1 MTERENMST
10 STAAAA
16 PTILCVDDEPNILSS
31 LRRLF
36 RPHGYRVL
44 TADGGAAG
52 LALLE
57 SETVDL
63 VISDMRMPHMDGAQF
78 LAQVRQRWPGTMRL
92 LLTGYADIQSIL
104 DAINQG
110 EIYRYVTKPWDENDI
125 VLVVRHALERRA
137 LEQEKLRLEALTA
150 SQNVRD
156 ARATQ
161 PFPGRVHLLLWCH
174 DATQAEATLAT
185 VLAAINAD
193 DGRPLGV
200 PVTVALARARAIN
213 ITAAIEREAGA
224 PADLA
229 QRLVVMLADALAAYA
244 RLGRDVPRSWITARL
259 HTAQVAAVR
268 FPDPAAPA
276 ESTPLD
282 DDEYPTLGVVHI
294 EDVTK

>member
-1 MTERENMST
+1 MNAPDLTQLPPPEVVETLDFETILQVHRADLLARYPE
-10 STAAAA
+10 AAAV
-16 PTILCVDDEPNILSS
+16 ID
-31 LRRLF
+31 
-36 RPHGYRVL
+36 
-44 TADGGAAG
+44 
-52 LALLE
+52 LE
-57 SETVDL
+57 SEPL
-63 VISDMRMPHMDGAQF
+63 NKLLQAHAYRE
-78 LAQVRQRWPGTMRL
+78 LLYRQRVNEAARAHLLAFATGADLDHKAAFYGLTRLAGESDARLRARVQLRIKSLAGNGTREAYE
-92 LLTGYADIQSIL
+92 LTAM
-104 DAINQG
+104 
-110 EIYRYVTKPWDENDI
+110 
-125 VLVVRHALERRA
+125 
-137 LEQEKLRLEALTA
+137 TA

-174 DATQAEATLAT
+174 DAAQAEATLAT

>member
-1 MTERENMST
+1 MNAPDLTQLPPPEVVENLDFET
-10 STAAAA
+10 ILQVHRADLLARYPEAAAV
-16 PTILCVDDEPNILSS
+16 ID
-31 LRRLF
+31 
-36 RPHGYRVL
+36 
-44 TADGGAAG
+44 
-52 LALLE
+52 LE
-57 SETVDL
+57 SEPL
-63 VISDMRMPHMDGAQF
+63 NKLLQAHAYRE
-78 LAQVRQRWPGTMRL
+78 LLYRQRVNEAARAHLLAFATGADLDHKAAFYGLTRLDGESDERLRARVQLRIKSLAGNGTREAYE
-92 LLTGYADIQSIL
+92 LTAM
-104 DAINQG
+104 
-110 EIYRYVTKPWDENDI
+110 
-125 VLVVRHALERRA
+125 
-137 LEQEKLRLEALTA
+137 TA

-229 QRLVVMLADALAAYA
+229 QRLVVTLADALAAYA

>member
-1 MTERENMST
+1 MNAPDLTQLPPPEVVETLDYETILQVHRADLLARYPE
-10 STAAAA
+10 AAAV
-16 PTILCVDDEPNILSS
+16 ID
-31 LRRLF
+31 
-36 RPHGYRVL
+36 
-44 TADGGAAG
+44 
-52 LALLE
+52 LE
-57 SETVDL
+57 SEPL
-63 VISDMRMPHMDGAQF
+63 NKLLQAHAYRE
-78 LAQVRQRWPGTMRL
+78 LLYRQRVNEAARAHLLAFATGADLDHKAAFYGLTRLAGESDERLRARVQLRIKSLAGNGTREAYE
-92 LLTGYADIQSIL
+92 LTAM
-104 DAINQG
+104 
-110 EIYRYVTKPWDENDI
+110 
-125 VLVVRHALERRA
+125 
-137 LEQEKLRLEALTA
+137 TA

-174 DATQAEATLAT
+174 DAAQAEATLAT

>member
-1 MTERENMST
+1 MNAPDLTQLPPPEVVENLDFET
-10 STAAAA
+10 ILQVHRADLLARYPEAAAV
-16 PTILCVDDEPNILSS
+16 ID
-31 LRRLF
+31 
-36 RPHGYRVL
+36 
-44 TADGGAAG
+44 
-52 LALLE
+52 LE
-57 SETVDL
+57 SEPL
-63 VISDMRMPHMDGAQF
+63 NKLLQAHAYRE
-78 LAQVRQRWPGTMRL
+78 LLYRQRVNEAARAHLLAFATGADLDHKAAFYGLTRLAGESDERLRARVQLRIKSLAGNGTREAYE
-92 LLTGYADIQSIL
+92 LTAM
-104 DAINQG
+104 
-110 EIYRYVTKPWDENDI
+110 
-125 VLVVRHALERRA
+125 
-137 LEQEKLRLEALTA
+137 TA

-174 DATQAEATLAT
+174 DAAQAEATLAT
-185 VLAAINAD
+185 VVAAINAD

-200 PVTVALARARAIN
+200 PVTVALARPRSIN

-229 QRLVVMLADALAAYA
+229 QRLVVTLADALAAYA

>member
-1 MTERENMST
+1 MNAPDLTQLPPPEVVETLDFETILQVHRADLLARYPE
-10 STAAAA
+10 AAAV
-16 PTILCVDDEPNILSS
+16 ID
-31 LRRLF
+31 
-36 RPHGYRVL
+36 
-44 TADGGAAG
+44 
-52 LALLE
+52 LE
-57 SETVDL
+57 SEPL
-63 VISDMRMPHMDGAQF
+63 NKLLQAHAYRE
-78 LAQVRQRWPGTMRL
+78 LLYRQRVNEAARAHLLAFATGADLDHKAAFYGLTRLAGESDARLRARVQLRIKSLAGNGTREAYE
-92 LLTGYADIQSIL
+92 LTAM
-104 DAINQG
+104 
-110 EIYRYVTKPWDENDI
+110 
-125 VLVVRHALERRA
+125 
-137 LEQEKLRLEALTA
+137 TA

-174 DATQAEATLAT
+174 DAAQAEATLAT
-185 VLAAINAD
+185 VVAAINAD

-229 QRLVVMLADALAAYA
+229 QRLVVTLADALAAYA

-282 DDEYPTLGVVHI
+282 DDEYPTLGVVHF

>member
-1 MTERENMST
+1 MNAPDLTQLPPPEVVENLDFET
-10 STAAAA
+10 ILQVHRADLLARYPEAAAV
-16 PTILCVDDEPNILSS
+16 ID
-31 LRRLF
+31 
-36 RPHGYRVL
+36 
-44 TADGGAAG
+44 
-52 LALLE
+52 LE
-57 SETVDL
+57 SEPL
-63 VISDMRMPHMDGAQF
+63 NKLLQAHAYRELMY
-78 LAQVRQRWPGTMRL
+78 RQRVNEAARAHLLAFATGADLDHKAAFYGLTRLAGESDERLRARVQLRIKSLAGNGTREAYE
-92 LLTGYADIQSIL
+92 LTAM
-104 DAINQG
+104 
-110 EIYRYVTKPWDENDI
+110 
-125 VLVVRHALERRA
+125 
-137 LEQEKLRLEALTA
+137 TA

-174 DATQAEATLAT
+174 DAAQAEATLAT

-229 QRLVVMLADALAAYA
+229 QRLVVTLADALAAYA

-282 DDEYPTLGVVHI
+282 DDEYPTLGVVHF

>member
-1 MTERENMST
+1 MNAPDLTQLPPPEVVEALDFETILQVHRADLLARYPE
-10 STAAAA
+10 AAAV
-16 PTILCVDDEPNILSS
+16 ID
-31 LRRLF
+31 
-36 RPHGYRVL
+36 
-44 TADGGAAG
+44 
-52 LALLE
+52 LE
-57 SETVDL
+57 SEPL
-63 VISDMRMPHMDGAQF
+63 NKLLQAHAYRE
-78 LAQVRQRWPGTMRL
+78 LLYRQRVNEAARAHLLAFATGADLDHKAAFYGLTRLAGESDERLRARVQLRIKSLAGNGTREAYE
-92 LLTGYADIQSIL
+92 LTAM
-104 DAINQG
+104 
-110 EIYRYVTKPWDENDI
+110 
-125 VLVVRHALERRA
+125 
-137 LEQEKLRLEALTA
+137 TA

-174 DATQAEATLAT
+174 DAAQAEATLAT

-213 ITAAIEREAGA
+213 ITAAIEREAGT

-229 QRLVVMLADALAAYA
+229 QRLVVTLADALAAYA

>member
-1 MTERENMST
+1 MNAPDLTQLPPPEVVENLDFET
-10 STAAAA
+10 ILQVHRADLLARYPEAAAV
-16 PTILCVDDEPNILSS
+16 ID
-31 LRRLF
+31 
-36 RPHGYRVL
+36 
-44 TADGGAAG
+44 
-52 LALLE
+52 LE
-57 SETVDL
+57 SEPL
-63 VISDMRMPHMDGAQF
+63 NKLLQSHAYRE
-78 LAQVRQRWPGTMRL
+78 LLYRQRVNEAARAHLLAFATGADLDHKAAFYGLTRLAGESDERLRARVQLRIKSLAGNGTREAYE
-92 LLTGYADIQSIL
+92 LTAM
-104 DAINQG
+104 
-110 EIYRYVTKPWDENDI
+110 
-125 VLVVRHALERRA
+125 
-137 LEQEKLRLEALTA
+137 TA

-174 DATQAEATLAT
+174 DAAQAEATLAT

-229 QRLVVMLADALAAYA
+229 QRLVVTLADALAAYA

>member
-1 MTERENMST
+1 MNAPDLTQLPPPEVVENLDFET
-10 STAAAA
+10 ILQVHRADLLARYPEAAAV
-16 PTILCVDDEPNILSS
+16 ID
-31 LRRLF
+31 
-36 RPHGYRVL
+36 
-44 TADGGAAG
+44 
-52 LALLE
+52 LE
-57 SETVDL
+57 SEPL
-63 VISDMRMPHMDGAQF
+63 NKLLQSHAYRE
-78 LAQVRQRWPGTMRL
+78 LLYRQRVNEAARAHLLAFATGADLDHKAAFYGLTRLAGESDERLRARVQLRIKSLAGNGTREAYE
-92 LLTGYADIQSIL
+92 LTAM
-104 DAINQG
+104 
-110 EIYRYVTKPWDENDI
+110 
-125 VLVVRHALERRA
+125 
-137 LEQEKLRLEALTA
+137 TA

-174 DATQAEATLAT
+174 DAAQAEATLAT

-229 QRLVVMLADALAAYA
+229 QRLVVTLADALAAYA

-268 FPDPAAPA
+268 FPDLAAPA

>member
-1 MTERENMST
+1 MNAPDLTQLPPPEVVETLDFETILQVHRADLLARYPE
-10 STAAAA
+10 AAAV
-16 PTILCVDDEPNILSS
+16 ID
-31 LRRLF
+31 
-36 RPHGYRVL
+36 
-44 TADGGAAG
+44 
-52 LALLE
+52 LE
-57 SETVDL
+57 SEPL
-63 VISDMRMPHMDGAQF
+63 NKLLQAHAYRE
-78 LAQVRQRWPGTMRL
+78 LLYRQRVNEAARAHLLAFATGADLDHKAAFYGLTRLAGESDERLRARVQLRIKSLAGNGTREAYE
-92 LLTGYADIQSIL
+92 LTAM
-104 DAINQG
+104 
-110 EIYRYVTKPWDENDI
+110 
-125 VLVVRHALERRA
+125 
-137 LEQEKLRLEALTA
+137 TA

-174 DATQAEATLAT
+174 DAAQAEATLAT

-229 QRLVVMLADALAAYA
+229 QRLVVTLADALAAYA

-282 DDEYPTLGVVHI
+282 DDEYPTLGVVHF

>member
-1 MTERENMST
+1 MNAPDLTQLPPPEVVETLDYETILQVHRADLLARYPE
-10 STAAAA
+10 AAAV
-16 PTILCVDDEPNILSS
+16 ID
-31 LRRLF
+31 
-36 RPHGYRVL
+36 
-44 TADGGAAG
+44 
-52 LALLE
+52 LE
-57 SETVDL
+57 SEPL
-63 VISDMRMPHMDGAQF
+63 NKLLQAHAYRE
-78 LAQVRQRWPGTMRL
+78 LLYRQRVNEAARAHLLAFATGADLDHKAAFYGLTRLDGESDERLRARVQLRIKSLAGNGTREAYE
-92 LLTGYADIQSIL
+92 LTAM
-104 DAINQG
+104 
-110 EIYRYVTKPWDENDI
+110 
-125 VLVVRHALERRA
+125 
-137 LEQEKLRLEALTA
+137 TA

-174 DATQAEATLAT
+174 DAAKAEAALAT

-229 QRLVVMLADALAAYA
+229 QRLVVTLADALAAYA

>member
-1 MTERENMST
+1 MNAPDLTQLPPPEVVETLDFETILQVHRADLLARYPE
-10 STAAAA
+10 AAAV
-16 PTILCVDDEPNILSS
+16 ID
-31 LRRLF
+31 
-36 RPHGYRVL
+36 
-44 TADGGAAG
+44 
-52 LALLE
+52 LE
-57 SETVDL
+57 SEPL
-63 VISDMRMPHMDGAQF
+63 NKLLQSHAYRE
-78 LAQVRQRWPGTMRL
+78 LLYRQRVNEAARAHLLAFATGADLDHKAAFYGLTRLAGESDERLRARVQLRIKSLAGNGTREAYE
-92 LLTGYADIQSIL
+92 LTAM
-104 DAINQG
+104 
-110 EIYRYVTKPWDENDI
+110 
-125 VLVVRHALERRA
+125 
-137 LEQEKLRLEALTA
+137 TA

-174 DATQAEATLAT
+174 DAAQSEATLAT

-229 QRLVVMLADALAAYA
+229 QRLVVTLADALAAYA

>member
-1 MTERENMST
+1 MNAPDLTQLPPPEVVETLDFETILQVHRADLLARYPE
-10 STAAAA
+10 AAAV
-16 PTILCVDDEPNILSS
+16 ID
-31 LRRLF
+31 
-36 RPHGYRVL
+36 
-44 TADGGAAG
+44 
-52 LALLE
+52 LE
-57 SETVDL
+57 SEPL
-63 VISDMRMPHMDGAQF
+63 NKLLQAHAYRE
-78 LAQVRQRWPGTMRL
+78 LLYRQRVNEAARAHLLAFATGADLDHKAAFYGLTRLASESDERLRARVQLRIKSLAGNGTREAYE
-92 LLTGYADIQSIL
+92 LTAM
-104 DAINQG
+104 
-110 EIYRYVTKPWDENDI
+110 
-125 VLVVRHALERRA
+125 
-137 LEQEKLRLEALTA
+137 TA

-174 DATQAEATLAT
+174 DAAQAEATLAT

-229 QRLVVMLADALAAYA
+229 QRLVVTLADALAAYA

>member
-1 MTERENMST
+1 MNAPDLTQLPPPEVVETLDFETILQVHRADLLARYPE
-10 STAAAA
+10 AAAV
-16 PTILCVDDEPNILSS
+16 ID
-31 LRRLF
+31 
-36 RPHGYRVL
+36 
-44 TADGGAAG
+44 
-52 LALLE
+52 LE
-57 SETVDL
+57 SEPL
-63 VISDMRMPHMDGAQF
+63 NKLLQAHAYRE
-78 LAQVRQRWPGTMRL
+78 LLYRQRVNEAARAHLLAFATGADLDHKAAFYGLTRLAGESDERLRARVQLRIKSLAGNGTREAYE
-92 LLTGYADIQSIL
+92 LTAM
-104 DAINQG
+104 
-110 EIYRYVTKPWDENDI
+110 
-125 VLVVRHALERRA
+125 
-137 LEQEKLRLEALTA
+137 TA

-174 DATQAEATLAT
+174 DAAQAEATLAT

-229 QRLVVMLADALAAYA
+229 QRLVVTLADAMAAYA

>member
-1 MTERENMST
+1 MNAPDLTQLPPPEVVENLDFET
-10 STAAAA
+10 ILQVHRADLLARYPEAAAV
-16 PTILCVDDEPNILSS
+16 ID
-31 LRRLF
+31 
-36 RPHGYRVL
+36 
-44 TADGGAAG
+44 
-52 LALLE
+52 LE
-57 SETVDL
+57 SEPL
-63 VISDMRMPHMDGAQF
+63 NKLLQAHAYRE
-78 LAQVRQRWPGTMRL
+78 LLYRQRVNEAARAHLLAFATGADLDHKAAFYGLTRLAGESDARLRARVQLRIKSLAGNGTREAYE
-92 LLTGYADIQSIL
+92 LTAM
-104 DAINQG
+104 
-110 EIYRYVTKPWDENDI
+110 
-125 VLVVRHALERRA
+125 
-137 LEQEKLRLEALTA
+137 TA

-174 DATQAEATLAT
+174 DAAQAEATLAT

-229 QRLVVMLADALAAYA
+229 QRLVVTLADALAAYA

-282 DDEYPTLGVVHI
+282 DDEYPTLGVVHF

>member
-1 MTERENMST
+1 MNAPDLTQLPPPEVVETLDFETILQVHRADLLARYPE
-10 STAAAA
+10 AAAV
-16 PTILCVDDEPNILSS
+16 ID
-31 LRRLF
+31 
-36 RPHGYRVL
+36 
-44 TADGGAAG
+44 
-52 LALLE
+52 LE
-57 SETVDL
+57 SEPL
-63 VISDMRMPHMDGAQF
+63 NKLLQAHAYRE
-78 LAQVRQRWPGTMRL
+78 LLYRQRVNEAARAHLLAFATGADLDHKAAFYGLTRLAGESDARLRARVQLRIKSLAGNGTREAYE
-92 LLTGYADIQSIL
+92 LTAM
-104 DAINQG
+104 
-110 EIYRYVTKPWDENDI
+110 
-125 VLVVRHALERRA
+125 
-137 LEQEKLRLEALTA
+137 TA

-174 DATQAEATLAT
+174 DAAQAEATLAT

-229 QRLVVMLADALAAYA
+229 QRLVVTLADALAAYA

>member
-1 MTERENMST
+1 MNAPDLTQLPPPEVVETLDFETILQVHRADLLARYPE
-10 STAAAA
+10 AAAV
-16 PTILCVDDEPNILSS
+16 ID
-31 LRRLF
+31 
-36 RPHGYRVL
+36 
-44 TADGGAAG
+44 
-52 LALLE
+52 LE
-57 SETVDL
+57 SEPL
-63 VISDMRMPHMDGAQF
+63 NKLLQAHAYRE
-78 LAQVRQRWPGTMRL
+78 LLYRQRVNEAARAHLLAFATGADLDHKAAFYGLTRLAGESDERLRARVQLRIKSLAGNGTREAYE
-92 LLTGYADIQSIL
+92 LTAM
-104 DAINQG
+104 
-110 EIYRYVTKPWDENDI
+110 
-125 VLVVRHALERRA
+125 
-137 LEQEKLRLEALTA
+137 TA

-174 DATQAEATLAT
+174 DAAQAEATLAT

-259 HTAQVAAVR
+259 HTAQVASVR

>member
-1 MTERENMST
+1 MNAPDLTQLPPPEVVETLDFETILQVHRADLLARYPE
-10 STAAAA
+10 AAAV
-16 PTILCVDDEPNILSS
+16 ID
-31 LRRLF
+31 
-36 RPHGYRVL
+36 
-44 TADGGAAG
+44 
-52 LALLE
+52 LE
-57 SETVDL
+57 SEPL
-63 VISDMRMPHMDGAQF
+63 NKLLQAHAYRE
-78 LAQVRQRWPGTMRL
+78 LLYRQRVNEAARAHLLAFATGADLDHKAAFYGLTRLAGESDERLRARVQLRIKSLAGNGTREAYE
-92 LLTGYADIQSIL
+92 LTAM
-104 DAINQG
+104 
-110 EIYRYVTKPWDENDI
+110 
-125 VLVVRHALERRA
+125 
-137 LEQEKLRLEALTA
+137 TA

-174 DATQAEATLAT
+174 DAAQAEATLAT

>member
-1 MTERENMST
+1 MNAPDLTQLPPPEVVETLDFETILQVHRADLLARYPE
-10 STAAAA
+10 AAAV
-16 PTILCVDDEPNILSS
+16 ID
-31 LRRLF
+31 
-36 RPHGYRVL
+36 
-44 TADGGAAG
+44 
-52 LALLE
+52 LE
-57 SETVDL
+57 SEPL
-63 VISDMRMPHMDGAQF
+63 NKLLQSHAYRE
-78 LAQVRQRWPGTMRL
+78 LLYRQRVNEAARAHLLAFATGADLDHKAAFYGLTRLAGESDERLRARVQLRIKSLAGNGTREAYE
-92 LLTGYADIQSIL
+92 LTAM
-104 DAINQG
+104 
-110 EIYRYVTKPWDENDI
+110 
-125 VLVVRHALERRA
+125 
-137 LEQEKLRLEALTA
+137 TA

-174 DATQAEATLAT
+174 DAAQAEATLAT

-229 QRLVVMLADALAAYA
+229 RRLVVTLADALAAYA

-259 HTAQVAAVR
+259 HTAQVASVR

>member
-1 MTERENMST
+1 MNAPDLTQLPPPEVVENLDFET
-10 STAAAA
+10 ILQVHRADLLARYPAAAA
-16 PTILCVDDEPNILSS
+16 VID
-31 LRRLF
+31 
-36 RPHGYRVL
+36 
-44 TADGGAAG
+44 
-52 LALLE
+52 LE
-57 SETVDL
+57 SEPL
-63 VISDMRMPHMDGAQF
+63 NKLLQSHAYRE
-78 LAQVRQRWPGTMRL
+78 LLYRQRVNEAARAHLLAFATGADLDHKAAFYGLTRLAGESDERLRARVQLRIKSLAGNGTREAYE
-92 LLTGYADIQSIL
+92 LTAM
-104 DAINQG
+104 
-110 EIYRYVTKPWDENDI
+110 
-125 VLVVRHALERRA
+125 
-137 LEQEKLRLEALTA
+137 TA

-174 DATQAEATLAT
+174 DAAQAEATLAT

-229 QRLVVMLADALAAYA
+229 QRLVVTLADALAAYA

-282 DDEYPTLGVVHI
+282 DDEYPALGVVHI

>member
-1 MTERENMST
+1 MNAPDLTQLPRPEVVENLDFET
-10 STAAAA
+10 ILQVHRADLLARYPEAAAV
-16 PTILCVDDEPNILSS
+16 ID
-31 LRRLF
+31 
-36 RPHGYRVL
+36 
-44 TADGGAAG
+44 
-52 LALLE
+52 LE
-57 SETVDL
+57 SEPL
-63 VISDMRMPHMDGAQF
+63 NKLLQSHAYRE
-78 LAQVRQRWPGTMRL
+78 LLYRQRVNEAARAHLLAFATGADLDHKAAFYGLTRL
-92 LLTGYADIQSIL
+92 AG
-104 DAINQG
+104 
-110 EIYRYVTKPWDENDI
+110 END
-125 VLVVRHALERRA
+125 ERLRA
-137 LEQEKLRLEALTA
+137 RVQLRIKSLAGNGTREAYELTAMTA

-174 DATQAEATLAT
+174 DAAQAEATLAT

-229 QRLVVMLADALAAYA
+229 QRLVVTLADALAAYA

>member
-1 MTERENMST
+1 MNAPDLTQLPPPEVVETLDFETILQVHRADLLARYPE
-10 STAAAA
+10 AAAV
-16 PTILCVDDEPNILSS
+16 ID
-31 LRRLF
+31 
-36 RPHGYRVL
+36 
-44 TADGGAAG
+44 
-52 LALLE
+52 LE
-57 SETVDL
+57 SEPL
-63 VISDMRMPHMDGAQF
+63 NKLLQAHAYRE
-78 LAQVRQRWPGTMRL
+78 LLYRQRVNEAARAHLLAFATGADLDHKAAFYGLTRLAGESDERLRARVQLRIKSLAGNGTREAYE
-92 LLTGYADIQSIL
+92 LTAM
-104 DAINQG
+104 
-110 EIYRYVTKPWDENDI
+110 
-125 VLVVRHALERRA
+125 
-137 LEQEKLRLEALTA
+137 TA

-174 DATQAEATLAT
+174 DAAQAEATLAT
-185 VLAAINAD
+185 VLAAINAN

-229 QRLVVMLADALAAYA
+229 QRLVVTLADALAAYA

-282 DDEYPTLGVVHI
+282 DDEYPTLGVVHF

>member
-1 MTERENMST
+1 MNAPDLTQLPPPEVVENLDFET
-10 STAAAA
+10 ILQVHRADLLARYPEAAAV
-16 PTILCVDDEPNILSS
+16 ID
-31 LRRLF
+31 
-36 RPHGYRVL
+36 
-44 TADGGAAG
+44 
-52 LALLE
+52 LE
-57 SETVDL
+57 SEPL
-63 VISDMRMPHMDGAQF
+63 NKLLQAHAYRE
-78 LAQVRQRWPGTMRL
+78 LLYRQRVNEAARAHLLAFATGADLDHKAAFYGLTRLAGESDERLRARVQLRIKSLAGNGTREAYE
-92 LLTGYADIQSIL
+92 LTAM
-104 DAINQG
+104 
-110 EIYRYVTKPWDENDI
+110 
-125 VLVVRHALERRA
+125 
-137 LEQEKLRLEALTA
+137 TA

-174 DATQAEATLAT
+174 DAAQAEATLAT

-200 PVTVALARARAIN
+200 PVTVALARARTIN

-229 QRLVVMLADALAAYA
+229 QRLVVTLADALAAYA

>member
-1 MTERENMST
+1 MNAPDLTQLPPPEVVEALDFETILQVHRADLLARYPE
-10 STAAAA
+10 AAAV
-16 PTILCVDDEPNILSS
+16 ID
-31 LRRLF
+31 
-36 RPHGYRVL
+36 
-44 TADGGAAG
+44 
-52 LALLE
+52 LE
-57 SETVDL
+57 SEPL
-63 VISDMRMPHMDGAQF
+63 NKLLQAHAYRE
-78 LAQVRQRWPGTMRL
+78 LLYRQRVNEAARAHLLAFATGADLDHKAAFYGLTRLDGESDERLRARVQLRIKSLAGNGTREAYE
-92 LLTGYADIQSIL
+92 LTAM
-104 DAINQG
+104 
-110 EIYRYVTKPWDENDI
+110 
-125 VLVVRHALERRA
+125 
-137 LEQEKLRLEALTA
+137 TA

-174 DATQAEATLAT
+174 DAAKAEAALAT

-229 QRLVVMLADALAAYA
+229 QRLVVTLADALAAYA

>member
-1 MTERENMST
+1 MNAPDLTQLPPPEVVETLDFETILQVHRADLLARYPE
-10 STAAAA
+10 AAAV
-16 PTILCVDDEPNILSS
+16 ID
-31 LRRLF
+31 
-36 RPHGYRVL
+36 
-44 TADGGAAG
+44 
-52 LALLE
+52 LE
-57 SETVDL
+57 SEPL
-63 VISDMRMPHMDGAQF
+63 NKLLQAHAYRE
-78 LAQVRQRWPGTMRL
+78 LLYRQRVNEAARAHLLAFATGADLDHKAAFYGLTRLAGESDERLRARVQLRIKSLAGNGTREAYE
-92 LLTGYADIQSIL
+92 LTAM
-104 DAINQG
+104 
-110 EIYRYVTKPWDENDI
+110 
-125 VLVVRHALERRA
+125 
-137 LEQEKLRLEALTA
+137 TA

-229 QRLVVMLADALAAYA
+229 QRLVVTLADALAAYA

>member
-1 MTERENMST
+1 MNAPDLTQLPPPEVVETLDFETILQVHRADLLARYPE
-10 STAAAA
+10 AAAV
-16 PTILCVDDEPNILSS
+16 ID
-31 LRRLF
+31 
-36 RPHGYRVL
+36 
-44 TADGGAAG
+44 
-52 LALLE
+52 LE
-57 SETVDL
+57 SEPL
-63 VISDMRMPHMDGAQF
+63 NKLLQSHAYRE
-78 LAQVRQRWPGTMRL
+78 LLYRQRVNEAARAHLLAFATGADLDHKAAFYGLTRLAGESDERLRARVQLRIKSLAGNGTREAYE
-92 LLTGYADIQSIL
+92 LTAM
-104 DAINQG
+104 
-110 EIYRYVTKPWDENDI
+110 
-125 VLVVRHALERRA
+125 
-137 LEQEKLRLEALTA
+137 TA

-174 DATQAEATLAT
+174 DAAQAEATLAT

-229 QRLVVMLADALAAYA
+229 QRLVVTLADALAAYA

>member
-1 MTERENMST
+1 MNAPDLTQLPPPEVVENLDFET
-10 STAAAA
+10 ILQVHRADLLARYPEAAAV
-16 PTILCVDDEPNILSS
+16 ID
-31 LRRLF
+31 
-36 RPHGYRVL
+36 
-44 TADGGAAG
+44 
-52 LALLE
+52 LE
-57 SETVDL
+57 SEPL
-63 VISDMRMPHMDGAQF
+63 NKLLQAHAYRE
-78 LAQVRQRWPGTMRL
+78 LLYRQRVNEAARAHLLAFATGADLDHKAAFYGLTRLAGESDERLRARVQLRIKSLAGNGTREAYE
-92 LLTGYADIQSIL
+92 LTAM
-104 DAINQG
+104 
-110 EIYRYVTKPWDENDI
+110 
-125 VLVVRHALERRA
+125 
-137 LEQEKLRLEALTA
+137 TA

-174 DATQAEATLAT
+174 DAAKAEAALAT

-229 QRLVVMLADALAAYA
+229 QRLVVTLADALAAYA

>member
-1 MTERENMST
+1 MNAPDLTQLPPPEVVETLDFETILQVHRADLLARYPE
-10 STAAAA
+10 AAAV
-16 PTILCVDDEPNILSS
+16 ID
-31 LRRLF
+31 
-36 RPHGYRVL
+36 
-44 TADGGAAG
+44 
-52 LALLE
+52 LE
-57 SETVDL
+57 SEPL
-63 VISDMRMPHMDGAQF
+63 NKLLQAHAYRE
-78 LAQVRQRWPGTMRL
+78 LLYRQRVNEAARAHLLAFATGADLDHKAAFYGLTRLAGESDERLRARVQLRIKSLAGNGTREAYE
-92 LLTGYADIQSIL
+92 LTAM
-104 DAINQG
+104 
-110 EIYRYVTKPWDENDI
+110 
-125 VLVVRHALERRA
+125 
-137 LEQEKLRLEALTA
+137 TA

-174 DATQAEATLAT
+174 DAAQAEATLAT

-200 PVTVALARARAIN
+200 PVTVALARARALN

-229 QRLVVMLADALAAYA
+229 QRLVVTLADALAAYA

>member
-1 MTERENMST
+1 MNAPDLTQLPPPEVVETLDFETILQVHRADLLARYPE
-10 STAAAA
+10 AAAV
-16 PTILCVDDEPNILSS
+16 ID
-31 LRRLF
+31 
-36 RPHGYRVL
+36 
-44 TADGGAAG
+44 
-52 LALLE
+52 LE
-57 SETVDL
+57 SEPL
-63 VISDMRMPHMDGAQF
+63 NKLLQAHAYRE
-78 LAQVRQRWPGTMRL
+78 LLYRQRVNEAARAHLLAFATGADLDHKAAFYGLTRLAGESDARLRARVQLRIKSLAGNGTREAYE
-92 LLTGYADIQSIL
+92 LTAM
-104 DAINQG
+104 
-110 EIYRYVTKPWDENDI
+110 
-125 VLVVRHALERRA
+125 
-137 LEQEKLRLEALTA
+137 TA

-174 DATQAEATLAT
+174 DAAKAEATLAT

-229 QRLVVMLADALAAYA
+229 QRLVVTLADALAAYA

>member
-1 MTERENMST
+1 MNAPDLTQLPPPEVVETLDFETILQVHRADLLARYPE
-10 STAAAA
+10 AAAV
-16 PTILCVDDEPNILSS
+16 ID
-31 LRRLF
+31 
-36 RPHGYRVL
+36 
-44 TADGGAAG
+44 
-52 LALLE
+52 LE
-57 SETVDL
+57 SEPL
-63 VISDMRMPHMDGAQF
+63 NKLLQAHAYRE
-78 LAQVRQRWPGTMRL
+78 LLYRQRVNEAARAHLLAFATGADLDHKAAFYGLTRLAGESDERLRARVQLRIKSLAGNGTREAYE
-92 LLTGYADIQSIL
+92 LTAM
-104 DAINQG
+104 
-110 EIYRYVTKPWDENDI
+110 
-125 VLVVRHALERRA
+125 
-137 LEQEKLRLEALTA
+137 TA

-174 DATQAEATLAT
+174 DAAQAEATLAT

-244 RLGRDVPRSWITARL
+244 RLGRDVPRSWITSRL

>member
-1 MTERENMST
+1 MNAPDLTQLPPPEVVENLDFET
-10 STAAAA
+10 ILQVHRADLLARYPEAAAV
-16 PTILCVDDEPNILSS
+16 ID
-31 LRRLF
+31 
-36 RPHGYRVL
+36 
-44 TADGGAAG
+44 
-52 LALLE
+52 LE
-57 SETVDL
+57 SEPL
-63 VISDMRMPHMDGAQF
+63 NKLLQAHAYRE
-78 LAQVRQRWPGTMRL
+78 LLYRQRVNEAARAHLLAFATGADLDHKAAFYGLTRLAGESDERLRARVQLRIKSLAGNGTREAYE
-92 LLTGYADIQSIL
+92 LTAM
-104 DAINQG
+104 
-110 EIYRYVTKPWDENDI
+110 
-125 VLVVRHALERRA
+125 
-137 LEQEKLRLEALTA
+137 TA

-174 DATQAEATLAT
+174 DAAQAEATLAT

>member
-1 MTERENMST
+1 MNAPDLTQLPPPEVVETLDFETILQVHRADLLARYPE
-10 STAAAA
+10 AAAV
-16 PTILCVDDEPNILSS
+16 ID
-31 LRRLF
+31 
-36 RPHGYRVL
+36 
-44 TADGGAAG
+44 
-52 LALLE
+52 LE
-57 SETVDL
+57 SEPL
-63 VISDMRMPHMDGAQF
+63 NKLLQAHAYRE
-78 LAQVRQRWPGTMRL
+78 LLYRQRVNEAARAHLLAFATGADLDHKAAFYGLTRLAGESDERLRARVQLRIKSLAGNGTREAYE
-92 LLTGYADIQSIL
+92 LTAM
-104 DAINQG
+104 
-110 EIYRYVTKPWDENDI
+110 
-125 VLVVRHALERRA
+125 
-137 LEQEKLRLEALTA
+137 TA

-174 DATQAEATLAT
+174 DAAQAEATLAT

-282 DDEYPTLGVVHI
+282 DDEYPTMGVVHI

>member
-1 MTERENMST
+1 MNAPDLTQLPPPEVVENLDFET
-10 STAAAA
+10 ILQVHRADLLARYPEAAAV
-16 PTILCVDDEPNILSS
+16 ID
-31 LRRLF
+31 
-36 RPHGYRVL
+36 
-44 TADGGAAG
+44 
-52 LALLE
+52 LE
-57 SETVDL
+57 SEPL
-63 VISDMRMPHMDGAQF
+63 NKLLQAHAYRE
-78 LAQVRQRWPGTMRL
+78 LLYRQRVNEAARAHLLAFATGADLDHKAAFYGLTRLDGESDERLRARVQLRIKSLAGNGTREAYE
-92 LLTGYADIQSIL
+92 LTAM
-104 DAINQG
+104 
-110 EIYRYVTKPWDENDI
+110 
-125 VLVVRHALERRA
+125 
-137 LEQEKLRLEALTA
+137 TA

-174 DATQAEATLAT
+174 DAAKAEATLAT

-200 PVTVALARARAIN
+200 PVTVALARPRAIN

-229 QRLVVMLADALAAYA
+229 QRLVVTLADALAAYA

-282 DDEYPTLGVVHI
+282 DDEYPTLGLVHI

>member
-1 MTERENMST
+1 MNAPDLTQLPPPEVVETLDFETILQVHRADLLARYPE
-10 STAAAA
+10 AAAV
-16 PTILCVDDEPNILSS
+16 ID
-31 LRRLF
+31 
-36 RPHGYRVL
+36 
-44 TADGGAAG
+44 
-52 LALLE
+52 LE
-57 SETVDL
+57 SEPL
-63 VISDMRMPHMDGAQF
+63 NKLLQAHAYRE
-78 LAQVRQRWPGTMRL
+78 LLYRQRVNEAARAHLLAFATGADLDHKAAFYGLTRLDGESDERLRARVQLRIKSLAGNGTREAYE
-92 LLTGYADIQSIL
+92 LTAM
-104 DAINQG
+104 
-110 EIYRYVTKPWDENDI
+110 
-125 VLVVRHALERRA
+125 
-137 LEQEKLRLEALTA
+137 TA

-174 DATQAEATLAT
+174 DAAQAEATLAT
-185 VLAAINAD
+185 VVAAISAD

-213 ITAAIEREAGA
+213 ITAAIEREAGT

-229 QRLVVMLADALAAYA
+229 QRLVVTLADALAAYA

>member
-1 MTERENMST
+1 MNAPDLTQLPPPEVVENLDFET
-10 STAAAA
+10 ILQVHRADLLARYPEAAAV
-16 PTILCVDDEPNILSS
+16 ID
-31 LRRLF
+31 
-36 RPHGYRVL
+36 
-44 TADGGAAG
+44 
-52 LALLE
+52 LE
-57 SETVDL
+57 SEPL
-63 VISDMRMPHMDGAQF
+63 NKLLQSHAYRE
-78 LAQVRQRWPGTMRL
+78 LLYRQRVNEAARAHLLAFATGADLDHKAAFYGLTRLAGESDERLRARVQLRIKSLAGNGTREAYE
-92 LLTGYADIQSIL
+92 LTAM
-104 DAINQG
+104 
-110 EIYRYVTKPWDENDI
+110 
-125 VLVVRHALERRA
+125 
-137 LEQEKLRLEALTA
+137 TA

-174 DATQAEATLAT
+174 DAAQAEATLAT

-229 QRLVVMLADALAAYA
+229 QRLVVTLADALAAYA

-259 HTAQVAAVR
+259 HTAQVASVR

>member
-1 MTERENMST
+1 MNAPDLTQLPPPEVVENLDFET
-10 STAAAA
+10 ILQVHRADLLARYPEAAAV
-16 PTILCVDDEPNILSS
+16 ID
-31 LRRLF
+31 
-36 RPHGYRVL
+36 
-44 TADGGAAG
+44 
-52 LALLE
+52 LE
-57 SETVDL
+57 SEPL
-63 VISDMRMPHMDGAQF
+63 NKLLQAHAYRE
-78 LAQVRQRWPGTMRL
+78 LLYRQRVNEAARAHLLAFATGADLDHKAAFYGLTRLAGESDERLRARVQLRIKSLAGNGTREAYE
-92 LLTGYADIQSIL
+92 LTAM
-104 DAINQG
+104 
-110 EIYRYVTKPWDENDI
+110 
-125 VLVVRHALERRA
+125 
-137 LEQEKLRLEALTA
+137 TA

-174 DATQAEATLAT
+174 DAAQAEATLAT

-229 QRLVVMLADALAAYA
+229 QRLVVTLADALAAYA

-268 FPDPAAPA
+268 FPDPAAPG

>member
-1 MTERENMST
+1 MNAPDLTQLPPPEVVEALDFETILQVHRADLLARYPE
-10 STAAAA
+10 AAAV
-16 PTILCVDDEPNILSS
+16 ID
-31 LRRLF
+31 
-36 RPHGYRVL
+36 
-44 TADGGAAG
+44 
-52 LALLE
+52 LE
-57 SETVDL
+57 SEPL
-63 VISDMRMPHMDGAQF
+63 NKLLQAHAYRE
-78 LAQVRQRWPGTMRL
+78 LLYRQRVNEAARAHLLAFATGADLDHKAAFYGLTRLAGESDERLRARVQLRIKSLAGNGTREAYE
-92 LLTGYADIQSIL
+92 LTAM
-104 DAINQG
+104 
-110 EIYRYVTKPWDENDI
+110 
-125 VLVVRHALERRA
+125 
-137 LEQEKLRLEALTA
+137 TA

-174 DATQAEATLAT
+174 DAAQAEATLAT

-229 QRLVVMLADALAAYA
+229 QRLVVTLADALAAYA

-282 DDEYPTLGVVHI
+282 DDEYPTLGVVHF

>member
-1 MTERENMST
+1 MNAPDLTQLPPPEVVENLDFET
-10 STAAAA
+10 ILQVHRADLLARYPEAAAVIDIESEPLNKLLQA
-16 PTILCVDDEPNILSS
+16 HAYRELLYRQRVNEAARAHLLAFATGADLDHKAAFYGLTRLDGESDERLRARVQLRIKS
-31 LRRLF
+31 LAGNGTREA
-36 RPHGYRVL
+36 YEL
-44 TADGGAAG
+44 TA
-52 LALLE
+52 
-57 SETVDL
+57 
-63 VISDMRMPHMDGAQF
+63 M
-78 LAQVRQRWPGTMRL
+78 
-92 LLTGYADIQSIL
+92 
-104 DAINQG
+104 
-110 EIYRYVTKPWDENDI
+110 
-125 VLVVRHALERRA
+125 
-137 LEQEKLRLEALTA
+137 TA

-174 DATQAEATLAT
+174 DAAQAEATLAT

-229 QRLVVMLADALAAYA
+229 QRLVVTLADALAAYA